1 LADWRIADW
10 RITDCGLR
18 IADYGLMNDKFSMGL
33 TISPCLFISLVLP
46 SPRLCISL
54 TYIMKITFL
63 LCIFTFVAFMQAMD
77 SWEICRG
84 NKILAKASE
93 NDQAP
98 TVFLSTSDTNAL
110 IINFKEAPS
119 NIQWKRDF
127 ILRTASDSVLHQFSF
142 SYSTGKFRLAGIS
155 SIISKHVPVTLITE
169 QHPAKE
175 DILARSKMLVIGTF
189 QRK

>member
-1 LADWRIADW
+1 
-10 RITDCGLR
+10 
-18 IADYGLMNDKFSMGL
+18 
-33 TISPCLFISLVLP
+33 
-46 SPRLCISL
+46 
-54 TYIMKITFL
+54 MKIIFL
-63 LCIFTFVAFMQAMD
+63 LFVITLVAFMQALD

-84 NKILAKASE
+84 NKILAKVSE

-98 TVFLSTSDTNAL
+98 TVFLSPSDTSAL

-127 ILRTASDSVLHQFSF
+127 ILRTASDSVLYQFSF
-142 SYSTGKFRLAGIS
+142 LYSTGKFRLAGIS
-155 SIISKHVPVTLITE
+155 SVISKHGPVTLITE

-175 DILARSKMLVIGTF
+175 DILARSKMLVIGIF